1 MRSLVMH
8 NASFDTA
15 FLNCRACRA
24 QRRALLPPERIVDTL
39 QLARNRHPMGPNSL
53 DALCKRYGIDN
64 SRRDKHGAL
73 LDAEL
78 LAECYIELIGG
89 RQAALML
96 AIARRGRSI
105 R

>member
-1 MRSLVMH
+1 
-8 NASFDTA
+8 
-15 FLNCRACRA
+15 
-24 QRRALLPPERIVDTL
+24 
-39 QLARNRHPMGPNSL
+39 MGPNSL

-64 SRRDKHGAL
+64 SRRTKHGAL

-96 AIARRGRSI
+96 SAAAAVETSLIQIAQHRVI
-105 R
+105 RPRPLIRFVSPEEEAAHASLIADLGPNALWLAVALPH